1 MNTVNYPSRCRV
13 GAVVSFSGPKTEF
26 RAMRAA
32 KPGGFSR
39 AGCASSWTILVPYG
53 LGSRQSR

>member
-1 MNTVNYPSRCRV
+1 MNTENYPSRWRE

-39 AGCASSWTILVPYG
+39 AGCASSLTVLVP
-53 LGSRQSR
+53 